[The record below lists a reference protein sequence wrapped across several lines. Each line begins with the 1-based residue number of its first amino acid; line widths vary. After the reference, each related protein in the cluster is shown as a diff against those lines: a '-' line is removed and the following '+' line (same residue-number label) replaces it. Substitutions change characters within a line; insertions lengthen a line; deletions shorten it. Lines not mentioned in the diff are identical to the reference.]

1 MRAATAEASATG
13 AGRSSQMKP
22 PPASSATPRS
32 CTAPAASQHAARER
46 IGQRI
51 QPLHAIPERRQARR
65 LAGAQVCGHFQD
77 QVPGLVQP
85 HRIQL
90 AQHAFGQRAGARAEF
105 QHGLRLRLTQHLG
118 RLPGHRAGEQWR
130 QLRRGNEVA
139 RGRLGVVVAVGQLH
153 VAGGVIAQA
162 GRIQR
167 FRHPVVERQ
176 PAAVGRDRGA
186 QVRGSGVAMFLGG
199 GGQRGKIGGSGALH
213 GRRRRGHCGI
223 FPKKERPCCARLPA

>member
-1 MRAATAEASATG
+1 MRMVTQMAHERAARALRMVVLAAGETIVHQQRRAALQPAAHRGDPRLALQIDLRHVARQRRHACGNRRGQRDRGGAVFPDEAPAGIQRHAAFLHG
-13 AGRSSQMKP
+13 AGSVPGEQRYGHCIQHFVG
-22 PPASSATPRS
+22 
-32 CTAPAASQHAARER
+32 QHAARER

-51 QPLHAIPERRQARR
+51 QPLHAIAERRQARR

-130 QLRRGNEVA
+130 QLRRA
-139 RGRLGVVVAVGQLH
+139 LPPSSGRT
-153 VAGGVIAQA
+153 
-162 GRIQR
+162 
-167 FRHPVVERQ
+167 
-176 PAAVGRDRGA
+176 AA
-186 QVRGSGVAMFLGG
+186 S
-199 GGQRGKIGGSGALH
+199 
-213 GRRRRGHCGI
+213 RRW
-223 FPKKERPCCARLPA
+223 P